1 MSRTIGFIGLGI
13 MGDPM
18 ARRLIA
24 AGHRLTV
31 YNRTAARCAPLVE
44 LGARVAVSPR
54 EAAWDCEVVISIV
67 SDSADVED
75 VLLGSEGAIHGAAP
89 GALFVDMSTIA
100 PDTARRIGQVLQA
113 RQIGFL
119 DAPVTGGDAGAR
131 AGTLSILVGGEDA
144 DLARMR
150 CVFEV
155 LGKRITHCG
164 GHGAGQAMKACNQVL
179 VALNLVGVVEALAL
193 GRRNGLDL
201 NTLIG
206 ALSGGAGSSFALERL
221 APLIVSG
228 DFSPG
233 FAVRLLQKDLRIVQ
247 AVAASTA
254 GPLSGV
260 AVAQRYFAENERVGE
275 SGLGIQAMSRA
286 LERLIAEGDKPSPE
300 QRARA

>member
-1 MSRTIGFIGLGI
+1 
-13 MGDPM
+13 M